1 MDPWSVEFVT
11 PSDTLI
17 AKFATWDKTKSNASK
32 RRSFN
37 RARKWISDLL
47 KRPFNIPENEKLR
60 HIDTTKAFED
70 IINEMTMLGGKTY
83 EEHLRS
89 CLAPL
94 PIQHKS
100 VASVKDLSENINDE
114 EHFLDSEDEKSS
126 DQENTDL
133 NKHVVTVLDGK
144 TSLKCK
150 VSDLVFH

>member
-1 MDPWSVEFVT
+1 
-11 PSDTLI
+11 
-17 AKFATWDKTKSNASK
+17 
-32 RRSFN
+32 
-37 RARKWISDLL
+37 
-47 KRPFNIPENEKLR
+47 
-60 HIDTTKAFED
+60 
-70 IINEMTMLGGKTY
+70 MLGGKTY

-94 PIQHKS
+94 PIQHES

>member
-1 MDPWSVEFVT
+1 MNN
-11 PSDTLI
+11 
-17 AKFATWDKTKSNASK
+17 KFSNWDKTKSNASK
-32 RRSFN
+32 LRSFN

-94 PIQHKS
+94 PIQHES

-114 EHFLDSEDEKSS
+114 EHFLDVVAAEEDHS
-126 DQENTDL
+126 
-133 NKHVVTVLDGK
+133 G
-144 TSLKCK
+144 
-150 VSDLVFH
+150 